1 MTNLASFATVT
12 PESSISFNVS
22 GDTDLGR
29 SVHLHVS
36 AFRNHVRDLIE
47 TLPIAIKTNG
57 QQVFS
62 YVNLSRIVTQ
72 GINAEVR
79 WRSSNETGLSVGY
92 QFLDTR
98 DLDVIEGIDRGQ
110 YFGRKNGRDFRL
122 TFQLWRALRPQSTCS
137 LHPIF
142 CRHPSL
148 ER

>member
-22 GDTDLGR
+22 GDTVLGR

-47 TLPIAIKTNG
+47 TLPIAIRQAWAAG
-57 QQVFS
+57 VS
-62 YVNLSRIVTQ
+62 YLRPEPRIVTQ
-72 GINAEVR
+72 RGVSMPCR

-110 YFGRKNGRDFRL
+110 YFGRKNDV
-122 TFQLWRALRPQSTCS
+122 TSA
-137 LHPIF
+137 
-142 CRHPSL
+142 
-148 ER
+148 